1 MVSKLL
7 VDKIESKS
15 GGAITF
21 NNQVNFESQP
31 GQVIECLAGIC
42 DGQEITVKSGTYT
55 LADVTAQQTLTTAYA
70 DITGSEIT
78 YTPPTGTTQVIYEF
92 IHSAAWSNT
101 HAISHWNLYIGGVEV
116 TSARHNLSA
125 QYLEGFFNHTWIFP
139 IGGTADAATGRQATW
154 TSPLTIKM
162 QAREYGTSNG
172 FDKLHVT
179 TYWNGTSGAQV
190 MVPQL
195 KVTAIG

>member
-42 DGQEITVKSGTYT
+42 DGEEVTVKSGSYT
-55 LADVTAQQTLTTAYA
+55 MPNVTAQQTLSTAYA
-70 DITGSEIT
+70 DILGSEIA
-78 YTPPTGTTQVIYEF
+78 YTPPTGTTRVIYEF
-92 IHSAAWSNT
+92 INSASWSQA
-101 HAISHWNLYIGGVEV
+101 HAISHWKFFIGGVEV
-116 TSARHNLSA
+116 TSARHSISGYYPEHLS
-125 QYLEGFFNHTWIFP
+125 NHTWTFR

-172 FDKLHVT
+172 MDKVNVS
-179 TYWNGTSGAQV
+179 TYWDGTTSAQF
-190 MVPQL
+190 MHPQL
-195 KVTAIG
+195 RITAIG